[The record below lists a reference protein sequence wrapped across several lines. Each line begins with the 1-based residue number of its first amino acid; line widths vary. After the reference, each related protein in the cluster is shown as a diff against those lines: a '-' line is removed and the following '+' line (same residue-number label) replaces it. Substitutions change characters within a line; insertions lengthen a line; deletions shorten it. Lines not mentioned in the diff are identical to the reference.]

1 MKLGSILSLLFTGWL
16 PGKAGQTEA
25 VPDQEVTE
33 ERGTLKRLRN
43 ATRRELGAEYQ
54 ASDLSLLIENTL
66 VQQLGLARKITITK
80 DSTTIIADAA
90 SKDEIQAR
98 IAQIKKELSETDSV
112 YDSEKLAERIAKLS
126 DGVAVIK
133 VGAATETELEDRKL
147 RIEDAKNATFS
158 AIEEGIVPGGCAALV
173 HLSEYVP
180 PIKAKLE
187 DVEERLGA
195 DIVQKAETLPDERG
209 FGGAQCAGR
218 SSDSGMHLVVIQ
230 LWIKE
235 QSLEET
241 IGLVIR
247 FIITEDKAK
256 VLELVKEVA
265 KFDDFMLLDIKQEL
279 SFFKAAYAL
288 YDSEFYVKADADI
301 FLRPG

>member
-195 DIVQKAETLPDERG
+195 DIVQKVR
-209 FGGAQCAGR
+209 
-218 SSDSGMHLVVIQ
+218 
-230 LWIKE
+230 E
-235 QSLEET
+235 Q
-241 IGLVIR
+241 
-247 FIITEDKAK
+247 
-256 VLELVKEVA
+256 
-265 KFDDFMLLDIKQEL
+265 
-279 SFFKAAYAL
+279 
-288 YDSEFYVKADADI
+288 
-301 FLRPG
+301 